1 MRDPILPKAQLLK
14 EIKRFAKDK
23 NRGISLHL
31 FADLCGISFSLFRDV
46 FINEIDPMTEN
57 TQIRVS
63 RAYAAYQRGEVA
75 VMQNRDN
82 TRFVQFRKEA
92 KPVMVRHTGL
102 QVING
107 EIKMQIGLKPKYD
120 YSQESLD
127 EQIKRG

>member
-1 MRDPILPKAQLLK
+1 MATAILKRDLLPLMY
-14 EIKRFAKDK
+14 RFLKDK
-23 NRGISLHL
+23 NRGISVKL
-31 FADLCGISFSLFRDV
+31 FAELAGVNSNHLLDV
-46 FINEIDPMTEN
+46 FFYHTEPL
-57 TQIRVS
+57 TERMQRRVS
-63 RAYAAYQRGEVA
+63 KAFLAWQGGEVA
-75 VMQNRDN
+75 IMQNPDR
-82 TRFVQFRKEA
+82 TKFVEYRKQA

>member
-1 MRDPILPKAQLLK
+1 V
-14 EIKRFAKDK
+14 E
-23 NRGISLHL
+23 
-31 FADLCGISFSLFRDV
+31 
-46 FINEIDPMTEN
+46 
-57 TQIRVS
+57 
-63 RAYAAYQRGEVA
+63 Y
-75 VMQNRDN
+75 
-82 TRFVQFRKEA
+82 RKEA